1 MSSDSS
7 IFSTQSHGGAESSA
21 LGGLWSIYY
30 RRGYED
36 GYRQVARD
44 LLGALV
50 TISEEFIKA
59 RGAAAKS
66 DESRRLVYA
75 FEHHLEQQIE
85 QIAGQAGFVEGG
97 LGI

>member
-1 MSSDSS
+1 MSSDTGNL
-7 IFSTQSHGGAESSA
+7 STHLAKGTESGA

-36 GYRQVARD
+36 GYRQVVRD

-59 RGAAAKS
+59 RGAAGKS

>member
-1 MSSDSS
+1 M
-7 IFSTQSHGGAESSA
+7 
-21 LGGLWSIYY
+21 GGLWSIYY

-59 RGAAAKS
+59 RGAKS

-75 FEHHLEQQIE
+75 FEHHLERQIE